1 MCESN
6 ASEVDALTQTYPFSF
21 ETNNKNS
28 APSVGSTQYYT
39 NDDSNSICSM
49 DLCQTLP
56 LVSNDTAYLDAD
68 SFIATDDDDDF
79 QNHSTDRPTN
89 EAEDMSRIPLLV
101 LNHLQI
107 RKRNRN
113 TKSDKNSRNG
123 QKKNDER
130 LEHQTP
136 PSTPISTRRFVVP
149 SIIATN
155 SPIPH
160 YINRKSR
167 QARDVLNRRSR
178 EARAAIRRTPQR
190 IRNTV
195 KRYRVKRKQKSK
207 IIVIP
212 SNHRLKITW
221 DFLTVLLTF
230 VSAYVGHIYIRDRS
244 TYEYDW
250 WVIFTNVWFF
260 VDILLNFFT
269 DHRTSDGQ
277 LLSRGREVWGRYLT
291 TWFVIDA
298 LSLLPWERMFLRPII
313 QMQNRRNIVIKWF
326 FRSKAVIKVT
336 RILRGRHFKAFGMVA
351 KRTKNVGYGGHRL
364 LQLIIKYVPKYVLFY
379 RNMKCVLILKTLRQI
394 HFVKKIF
401 RNLRSKSDSDHDD
414 ASIYSLDDLD
424 SIDVQNEPYYG
435 EDEDDT
441 ESFSSDLTVVL
452 DDEIE
457 TDYETSHDYEESD
470 TESSFKIP
478 PPLPK
483 IYRVSSEPRMC
494 KKCD

>member
-1 MCESN
+1 MIKKTVNTYIMCESN
-6 ASEVDALTQTYPFSF
+6 SSEVDALSQTCPFSF

-28 APSVGSTQYYT
+28 ALSVGSTQHCT

-49 DLCQTLP
+49 DLSLP
-56 LVSNDTAYLDAD
+56 FPLASHDTVYLDAD

-79 QNHSTDRPTN
+79 QNNSANRMNKAQHSQMKNINGNVKN
-89 EAEDMSRIPLLV
+89 ETVVRNGDGF
-101 LNHLQI
+101 
-107 RKRNRN
+107 RKRN
-113 TKSDKNSRNG
+113 
-123 QKKNDER
+123 ER
-130 LEHQTP
+130 LEYQSS
-136 PSTPISTRRFVVP
+136 PSTPVTRRRFLIP
-149 SIIATN
+149 SMIASN
-155 SPIPH
+155 SPIPQ
-160 YINRKSR
+160 YINQKSR
-167 QARDVLNRRSR
+167 QARDVLNRRSHQ
-178 EARAAIRRTPQR
+178 ARTAIRSTPQR

-250 WVIFTNVWFF
+250 WVVFTNVWFF
-260 VDILLNFFT
+260 IDILLNFFT

-351 KRTKNVGYGGHRL
+351 KRTKNIGYGGHRL

-401 RNLRSKSDSDHDD
+401 RNLRSKQDSEYDD
-414 ASIYSLDDLD
+414 TSIYSLDDLD
-424 SIDVQNEPYYG
+424 SFEVQDEQYYG

-452 DDEIE
+452 DDEIQ

-470 TESSFKIP
+470 SESTYKIP
-478 PPLPK
+478 TPLPK

-494 KKCD
+494 KKCV